1 MSDLEIN
8 KITVI
13 GAGLMGHGIAEVAA
27 LSGVKVDLDDAF
39 PEALE
44 KGKTGIQKSLA
55 RLVKSGKLSQE
66 EADNVFGRITFL
78 SDLGESVK
86 DSDMIIEAVPE
97 IPDLKIKLLKEV
109 SDSCRKDAIIASN
122 TSNIKI
128 STISQNV
135 ENPERVLGL
144 HFFNPPV
151 LLKLVEVIKSEKT
164 SDEAFETA
172 FQFAKKIGKTPIRV
186 MKDTPG
192 FVVNRINAPESLL
205 FCHIL
210 DKGLAKPEEVD
221 AFGRSQGLPMGPYEL
236 MDYVG
241 IDTVVHSLRYYAEAL
256 DPEYGSCKYFDKFMD
271 SKDLGLKTGK
281 GFYVWENGKAQIPKA
296 TPSTALDL
304 MDVLCVEINEA
315 VKIIEEGIAE
325 PADIETGVKL
335 GMNRPFGPI
344 SVAEGLT
351 NAEIKRK
358 LQKLS
363 EKFDTKIFYP
373 AKSIDEG
380 KLREILSGKPKAAKE
395 EPKKTTSEGT
405 PQQAQPTEGEPVALS
420 RDVEKRVATL
430 TITNTR
436 NNLINVDVLAGLE
449 KHLKELWN
457 DKEINVVV
465 VRGSGK
471 NLSAGAQ
478 LTQFF
483 SSPMDFAENARL
495 GERTFRLL
503 SEIPKITIAEM
514 KGNVFG
520 GGFELAAWCDIRVA
534 TPDARMGLPE
544 VTLGLV
550 PGWGG
555 SQRLAKLLGM
565 SRATYLILTGE
576 RYEGKYAHE
585 IGLVSKLFPA
595 ESVESETDKMAAD
608 LADRIAPISAAI
620 AKGLINKGS
629 DVPADNGLHMESMAM
644 GLLYGTEDLKEGISA
659 FLGKRK
665 PEYKGR

>member
-1 MSDLEIN
+1 MISLEIN
-8 KITVI
+8 KVTVI
-13 GAGLMGHGIAEVAA
+13 GAGLMGHGIAEVVA
-27 LSGVKVDLDDAF
+27 LSGIRVDLEDAF

-44 KGKTGIQKSLA
+44 KARSSIQKSLA
-55 RLVKSGKLSQE
+55 RLVKSGKLTQE
-66 EADNVFGRITFL
+66 GSDEVFGRIGFL
-78 SDLGESVK
+78 SDLGESVR

-97 IPDLKIKLLKEV
+97 IPDLKVKLLKEV

-128 STISQNV
+128 STLAGNV

-151 LLKLVEVIKSEKT
+151 LMKLVEVIKSEKT

-172 FQFAKKIGKTPIRV
+172 FQFSRKIGKTPIRV
-186 MKDTPG
+186 LKDTPG

-221 AFGRSQGLPMGPYEL
+221 AFGKSQGLPMGPYEL

-241 IDTVVHSLRYYAEAL
+241 IDTVVHSLRYYSEAL
-256 DPEYGSCKYFDKFMD
+256 DPEYGKCKYFEKFMD
-271 SKDLGLKTGK
+271 SKELGMKTGK
-281 GFYVWENGKAQIPKA
+281 GFYSWENGKAQIPHA
-296 TPSTALDL
+296 QPSNAIDL

-315 VKIIEEGIAE
+315 VKIMEEGISE
-325 PADIETGVKL
+325 PSDIETGVKL

-363 EKFDTKIFYP
+363 EKFGTRIFYP
-373 AKSIDEG
+373 AKSIEEG
-380 KLREILSGKPKAAKE
+380 KLREILSGKSKNKKE
-395 EPKKTTSEGT
+395 PQKGDVKKSETPEP
-405 PQQAQPTEGEPVALS
+405 AEGEFVSLFK
-420 RDVEKRVATL
+420 DVEKRVATL
-430 TITNTR
+430 TISNTR
-436 NNLINVDVLAGLE
+436 NNLINAEVLQGLE

-457 DKEINVVV
+457 DKEINVVI
-465 VRGSGK
+465 VRGHG
-471 NLSAGAQ
+471 NTFSAGAQ

-514 KGNVFG
+514 KGNIFG
-520 GGFELAAWCDIRVA
+520 GGFELASWCDIRVA
-534 TPDARMGLPE
+534 TPEARMGLPE

-555 SQRLAKLLGM
+555 SQRLSKLIGM

-576 RYEGKYAHE
+576 RYDGKYAQE
-585 IGLVSKLFPA
+585 IGLVSKLFPVD
-595 ESVESETDKMAAD
+595 SVEAETDKLAAD
-608 LADRIAPISAAI
+608 LAERVAPISAGL
-620 AKGLINKGS
+620 AKNLINKGS

>member
-1 MSDLEIN
+1 MSSLEI
-8 KITVI
+8 KKVTVI
-13 GAGLMGHGIAEVAA
+13 GAGLMGHGIAEVVA
-27 LSGVKVDLDDAF
+27 LSGINVDLEDAF

-44 KGKTGIQKSLA
+44 KAKTSIRGSLA
-55 RLVKSGKLSQE
+55 RLVRSGKLNQE
-66 EADNVFGRITFL
+66 GADEVFNRISFL
-78 SDLGESVK
+78 SDLGQSVR
-86 DSDMIIEAVPE
+86 DSELIIEAVPE

-109 SDSCRKDAIIASN
+109 SSACRSDAIIASN
-122 TSNIKI
+122 TSNIRI
-128 STISQNV
+128 STLAQNV
-135 ENPERVLGL
+135 SSPERMLGL

-151 LLKLVEVIKSEKT
+151 LMKLVEVIKSEKT
-164 SDEAFETA
+164 SDDAFEA
-172 FQFAKKIGKTPIRV
+172 AYQFSRKIGKTPIRV
-186 MKDTPG
+186 LKDTPG

-221 AFGRSQGLPMGPYEL
+221 SFGRSQGLPMGPYEL

-241 IDTVVHSLRYYAEAL
+241 IDTVVHSLRYYADAL
-256 DPEYGSCKYFDKFMD
+256 DPEYAKCKYFEKFMD
-271 SKDLGLKTGK
+271 SKELGLKTGK
-281 GFYVWENGKAQIPKA
+281 GFYVWENGKAKIPDA
-296 TPSTALDL
+296 PPSTAIDL

-315 VKIIEEGIAE
+315 VKIVEEGIAE

-335 GMNRPFGPI
+335 GMNRPFGPM

-363 EKFDTKIFYP
+363 DKFDTKIFYP
-373 AKSIDEG
+373 AKSIEEG
-380 KLREILSGKPKAAKE
+380 KLREVLSGKAKKNAE
-395 EPKKTTSEGT
+395 EPKKEEGKT
-405 PQQAQPTEGEPVALS
+405 VAAPSGEGEPVALS
-420 RDVEKRVATL
+420 RDVGKRVATL

-436 NNLINVDVLAGLE
+436 NNLINVEVLEGLE
-449 KHLKELWN
+449 KHLKSLWN
-457 DKEINVVV
+457 DKEINVVI

-483 SSPMDFAENARL
+483 SSPMDFAENSRL

-520 GGFELAAWCDIRVA
+520 GGFELASWCDIRVA
-534 TPDARMGLPE
+534 TPDAKMGLPE

-595 ESVESETDKMAAD
+595 ETIEAETDRFAAD
-608 LADRIAPISAAI
+608 LAERIAPISAGV
-620 AKGLINKGS
+620 AKNLINKGS
-629 DVPADNGLHMESMAM
+629 DVPADNGLQMESMAM

-659 FLGKRK
+659 FLQKRK